1 MNRNIEKRN
10 HDSVVEKAAKIYV
23 AKFEF
28 GIFVVVVIIIGL
40 ALASIFDQF
49 WHTLTFSYL

>member
-49 WHTLTFSYL
+49 